1 VNWET
6 KRLAEADDVRAPD
19 GSTVSP
25 LLAVEAGSFCHCT
38 LPAGAVSRSVR
49 HSTVTEVWY
58 VLDGAGELWRA
69 VGEEAET
76 VGLAPGTCISIP
88 RGASFQFRASSDLR
102 IFIGTFPAWPG
113 EQEAVATDGAWEPS
127 V

>member
-1 VNWET
+1 MNWET
-6 KRLAEADDVRAPD
+6 KRLAEAGEVRAPD

-25 LLAVEAGSFCHCT
+25 LLAVGAGSFCHCT
-38 LPAGAVSRSVR
+38 LRAGAVSKSVR
-49 HSTVTEVWY
+49 HRTVTEVWY
-58 VLDGAGELWRA
+58 VLDGEGELWRA
-69 VGEEAET
+69 IGDEAET

-88 RGASFQFRASSDLR
+88 CGASFQFRASSDLR
-102 IFIGTFPAWPG
+102 ILIGTFPAWPG